1 MASRHGTN
9 VASPITTFTDQDKY
23 ATAYADEINGG
34 LHTVATVDERN
45 AIPVLRRKLGMHCQV
60 VGGDEY
66 ILINNPTTDATKN
79 SDWKVNIPNTD
90 DIKMAD
96 GKTTI
101 ETAIGDAT
109 TLASAKYAVFEI
121 VHDDVTKGIV
131 TAELTIPFN
140 GNIKNITASV
150 KSDTTLTADAVFQVE
165 MYNGTVWSVVGVAT
179 VPVASTKKAVTVAV
193 NPVLPIAIGNRLR
206 VNITAVQ
213 DGVAC
218 ANVVVEITSN
228 AA

>member
-179 VPVASTKKAVTVAV
+179 VPVASTKKSVTVAV